1 MEVLWISEKIN
12 KIISIH
18 ESSVEKIFTVG
29 FNEPSLLFL
38 TSHKASNSSSV
49 LGYKKGQEEKILLI
63 VTEKIDEAVI
73 NNENFS
79 DFSLIEKF
87 SGFNYSRGENV
98 IFKVYKN

>member
-1 MEVLWISEKIN
+1 MSTKD
-12 KIISIH
+12 
-18 ESSVEKIFTVG
+18 
-29 FNEPSLLFL
+29 LF
-38 TSHKASNSSSV
+38 
-49 LGYKKGQEEKILLI
+49 KKGNKALTKSQEEKILLI